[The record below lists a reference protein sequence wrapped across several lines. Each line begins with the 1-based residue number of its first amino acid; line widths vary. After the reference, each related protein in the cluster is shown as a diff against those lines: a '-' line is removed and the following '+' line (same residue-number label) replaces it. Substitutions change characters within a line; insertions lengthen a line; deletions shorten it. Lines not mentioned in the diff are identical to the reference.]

1 MTTKNMSFDLQ
12 NGGLRLIQTSNV
24 ITSFDAVY
32 QMITNPLSTLTK
44 ISYSS
49 LKGFIFKLDVPHDV
63 QHTYFY
69 GINDSGTSYN
79 VPVYTLILKFA
90 IITDRTESLPN
101 FIYMHDSHN
110 KSTENLIEYAT
121 ESKTQQ
127 DIYVATVS
135 PSGNPICPAVA
146 DFSYFDSTSG
156 EILLAK
162 LIKNTNNSATNAMI
176 DYLRTNIFLHTNRKL
191 GMIAMEIANNS
202 IELENLKAINPI
214 SYNANIEYAIAQIFI
229 LFTKLKV
236 INYDSHSKN
245 VLANQTTN
253 KSLLIDFGRTINL
266 INPVQNITNIIQEY
280 NVVTGGNY
288 DNDLR
293 DANIHFTNL
302 YESRNNSIDQ
312 IIVRMQNIIKLIAYV
327 DYVIK
332 KSWFKIRSTEYHP
345 QMNDLIKYLYGNTIG
360 DDWQTYNPIHVF
372 NSPTQQDV
380 KEKYR
385 RIITLIYNLTNTP
398 ITHVNY
404 LSKKT
409 IDKKYQ
415 NNELFSLNPDI
426 LFHDKSSY
434 IYQQQRQQRQQQP
447 QQRQQQENIN
457 KIFGSIIA
465 VSLVGY
471 IMYKF
476 FSGGNKNKT
485 RKSSP
490 SMPKNNKKQI
500 IQIITQ
506 IIKENN
512 CGLEVDVDIDDIQ
525 PVSKTELEKVFKE
538 NHVVIAENHE
548 TCDLNNETIY
558 IPPIQN
564 IVQQIK
570 RQMDQKSKVM
580 REIKNHSKKIK
591 SI

>member
-1 MTTKNMSFDLQ
+1 M
-12 NGGLRLIQTSNV
+12 
-24 ITSFDAVY
+24 
-32 QMITNPLSTLTK
+32 
-44 ISYSS
+44 
-49 LKGFIFKLDVPHDV
+49 
-63 QHTYFY
+63 
-69 GINDSGTSYN
+69 
-79 VPVYTLILKFA
+79 
-90 IITDRTESLPN
+90 
-101 FIYMHDSHN
+101 
-110 KSTENLIEYAT
+110 IEY
-121 ESKTQQ
+121 
-127 DIYVATVS
+127 
-135 PSGNPICPAVA
+135 
-146 DFSYFDSTSG
+146 
-156 EILLAK
+156 LL
-162 LIKNTNNSATNAMI
+162 
-176 DYLRTNIFLHTNRKL
+176 RNIVGTNRKL
-191 GMIAMEIANNS
+191 GMITMEIADDS
-202 IELENLKAINPI
+202 IELENLKTINRA
-214 SYNANIEYAIAQIFI
+214 SYDANIEYAIAQIFI

-245 VLANQTTN
+245 VLANQSTN
-253 KSLLIDFGRTINL
+253 KSLLIDFGRTIDL
-266 INPVQNITNIIQEY
+266 SKPVPHFANIIQEY

-293 DANIHFTNL
+293 DANIDFTDL
-302 YESRNNSIDQ
+302 YESRNNSSDQ
-312 IIVRMQNIIKLIAYV
+312 IIVRMQNIIKFIAYV

-426 LFHDKSSY
+426 LFHDKSSDIY
-434 IYQQQRQQRQQQP
+434 NIYQQQRVQRQQQM
-447 QQRQQQENIN
+447 QQQDKDT
-457 KIFGSIIA
+457 KIIGSIIA

-471 IMYKF
+471 ILYKY

-485 RKSSP
+485 RKSS
-490 SMPKNNKKQI
+490 SPKNNKKQI

-525 PVSKTELEKVFKE
+525 PVSKTELEKVFEE

-548 TCDLNNETIY
+548 TCDLNNETIH

>member
-12 NGGLRLIQTSNV
+12 NGGLRLVQFGNIN
-24 ITSFDAVY
+24 TSFDAVY

-69 GINDSGTSYN
+69 GLNDTGTNYN

-101 FIYMHDSHN
+101 FIYMYDSHN
-110 KSTENLIEYAT
+110 KSTEKLIEYSI

-146 DFSYFDSTSG
+146 DFSYFNSTSG

-162 LIKNTNNSATNAMI
+162 LIKNTNNSKTNAMI
-176 DYLRTNIFLHTNRKL
+176 EYLLRNIVGTNRKL
-191 GMIAMEIANNS
+191 GMITMEIADDS
-202 IELENLKAINPI
+202 IELENLKTINRA
-214 SYNANIEYAIAQIFI
+214 SYDANIEYAIAQIFI

-245 VLANQTTN
+245 VLANQSTN
-253 KSLLIDFGRTINL
+253 KSLLIDFGRTIDL
-266 INPVQNITNIIQEY
+266 SKPVPHFANIIQEY

-293 DANIHFTNL
+293 DANIDFTDL
-302 YESRNNSIDQ
+302 YESRNNSSDQ
-312 IIVRMQNIIKLIAYV
+312 IIVRMQNIIKFIAYV

-426 LFHDKSSY
+426 LFHDKSSDIY
-434 IYQQQRQQRQQQP
+434 NIYQQQRVQRQQQM
-447 QQRQQQENIN
+447 QQQQQDKDT
-457 KIFGSIIA
+457 KIIGSIIA
-465 VSLVGY
+465 ASLVGY
-471 IMYKF
+471 ILYKY

-485 RKSSP
+485 RKSS
-490 SMPKNNKKQI
+490 SPKNNKKQI

-525 PVSKTELEKVFKE
+525 PVSKTELEKVFEE

-548 TCDLNNETIY
+548 TCDLNNETIH

>member
-12 NGGLRLIQTSNV
+12 NGGLRLVQSGNIN
-24 ITSFDAVY
+24 TSFDAVY

-69 GINDSGTSYN
+69 GLNDTGTNYN

-101 FIYMHDSHN
+101 FIYMYDSHN
-110 KSTENLIEYAT
+110 KSTEKLIEYSI

-146 DFSYFDSTSG
+146 DFSYFNSTSG

-162 LIKNTNNSATNAMI
+162 LIKNTNNSKTNAMI
-176 DYLRTNIFLHTNRKL
+176 EYLLRNIVGTNRKL
-191 GMIAMEIANNS
+191 GMITMEIADDS
-202 IELENLKAINPI
+202 IELENLKTINRA
-214 SYNANIEYAIAQIFI
+214 SYDANIEYAIAQIFI

-245 VLANQTTN
+245 VLANQSTN
-253 KSLLIDFGRTINL
+253 KSLLIDFGRTIDL
-266 INPVQNITNIIQEY
+266 SKPVPHFANIIQEY

-288 DNDLR
+288 DNDMR
-293 DANIHFTNL
+293 DANIDFTDL
-302 YESRNNSIDQ
+302 YESRNNSSDQ
-312 IIVRMQNIIKLIAYV
+312 IIVRMQNIIKFIAYI

-426 LFHDKSSY
+426 LFHDKSSDIY
-434 IYQQQRQQRQQQP
+434 NIYQQQRVQRQQQM
-447 QQRQQQENIN
+447 QQQQQDKDT
-457 KIFGSIIA
+457 KIIGSIIA

-471 IMYKF
+471 ILYKY

-485 RKSSP
+485 RKSS
-490 SMPKNNKKQI
+490 SPKNNKKQI

-525 PVSKTELEKVFKE
+525 PVSKTELEKVFEE

-548 TCDLNNETIY
+548 TCDLNNETIH